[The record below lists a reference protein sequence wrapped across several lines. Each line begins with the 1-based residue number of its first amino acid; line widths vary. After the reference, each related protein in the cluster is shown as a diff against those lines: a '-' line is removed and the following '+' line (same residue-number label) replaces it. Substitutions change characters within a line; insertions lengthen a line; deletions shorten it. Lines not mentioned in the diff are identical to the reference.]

1 MEWEPIYAELAN
13 KIRWAISSTG
23 DSAGIS
29 YTYRESMAAANM
41 AAGDLLRIMKVKWE
55 KPDFRLTTAKE
66 VSDFCARV
74 DSQHIET

>member
-29 YTYRESMAAANM
+29 YTYRESMAAANFS
-41 AAGDLLRIMKVKWE
+41 ASDLLRMMKVKWE
-55 KPDFRLTTAKE
+55 KPDFRLTTSKE
-66 VSDFCARV
+66 VAAFCNQV
-74 DSQHIET
+74 DNRDIET